1 MRKIYP
7 REFLLVILSLV
18 LILGAFVFGVY
29 VGSQEARSQDSN
41 ALLAY
46 EHYYEVTD
54 CILSLT
60 DTLSVEDSIA
70 LNNELLLAL
79 NEIDSAKANYPMHFP
94 KIVEQRDQLSD
105 AIRCYYDNHPES
117 DILEYVDNFV
127 INPQLDKWVYS
138 Y

>member
-1 MRKIYP
+1 MRKLTA
-7 REFLLVILSLV
+7 REFTVAILSI
-18 LILGAFVFGVY
+18 ILLFGTFISGVY
-29 VGSQEARSQDSN
+29 IGAEKARAQDAD
-41 ALLAY
+41 ALLAF

-60 DTLSVEDSIA
+60 DTLSVEDSLA

-79 NEIDSAKANYPMHFP
+79 NELDSAKAHYPMHFP
-94 KIVEQRDQLSD
+94 KVIEQRDQLSD
-105 AIRCYYDNHPES
+105 AIRCYSDNHPES

-127 INPQLDKWVYS
+127 INPQLDKWAYS